1 MRDGRRMNELMDTL
15 IKDLRFGVRTL
26 LKRPGFTAAAVLT
39 LALGIG
45 ACTAIF
51 SVVHAV
57 VLQPLP
63 YPHPERLVM
72 LWETD
77 KNGDQTNVGYPTFA
91 EWRSQT
97 QSFEAMSAMSYWG
110 PTLSG
115 AGDPQALSGASVTAD
130 FFRVLGIRPML
141 GRDFTGDDDRP
152 NVARVAI
159 ISYELWQKDFNRDA
173 SITGKAVMLNG

>member
-1 MRDGRRMNELMDTL
+1 MFSQLTQ
-15 IKDLRFGVRTL
+15 DLRYGIRTL

-57 VLQPLP
+57 VLRPLP
-63 YPHPERLVM
+63 YPQPDRLVTV
-72 LWETD
+72 WETD
-77 KNGDQTNVGYPTFA
+77 KSGAPSNMGYPTFA
-91 EWRSQT
+91 DWRT
-97 QSFEAMSAMSYWG
+97 QSHSFESMSAMSYWG

-130 FFRVLGIRPML
+130 FFRV
-141 GRDFTGDDDRP
+141 
-152 NVARVAI
+152 
-159 ISYELWQKDFNRDA
+159 
-173 SITGKAVMLNG
+173 